1 MIEGKTN
8 YVDAE
13 IVKAKIK
20 QIIGGVSGLDANRI
34 QDDDDFNTDLNL
46 DSLWLIQ
53 IGVEVNMAFKLDL
66 PDARFY
72 SVSSVS
78 AATAL
83 VLDRRKELDA
93 LEQANLT
100 PPA

>member
-1 MIEGKTN
+1 M
-8 YVDAE
+8 DAE

-20 QIIGGVSGLDANRI
+20 KIIGDVAGLDANRI
-34 QDDDDFNTDLNL
+34 QDDDDFHTDLNL
-46 DSLWLIQ
+46 DSLWLIE
-53 IGVEVNMAFKLDL
+53 IGVEVNLAFKLDL

-83 VLDRRKELDA
+83 VLERQKELDA
-93 LEQANLT
+93 LEQANPL